1 VLPAVASTSPPST
14 GPSVFIRLAL
24 MV

>member
-1 VLPAVASTSPPST
+1 MLPAVASTSPPST